1 MNTKYAAKYA
11 FYYILSLVALV
22 FVGISVG
29 MIAFSIIDLKVFDP
43 LSYNS
48 YGGNQDGSLKFAISA
63 LFIAA
68 PIYYFTL
75 SLIARGLKKNEI
87 ERSSAIRRWLTYFI
101 ILVSSLIILG
111 VFIGVINNF
120 LSGELSARFIL
131 KAASMFLISALV
143 FSYYFYDV
151 KREELGVKKN
161 IQIIFLSISLLFV
174 LGAFISAWFFVESP
188 REARM
193 RRLDQIVVNN
203 INSLEN
209 AVNSFYAEE
218 GRLPDD
224 LSNLKIGLHLYDR
237 NALVDPESGKAIEY
251 KKINDKEFEFC
262 AEFRLPS
269 QPTDLK
275 GRTLPSAA
283 YGPVSGDDHQAGY
296 DCLKGD
302 LWAESKMDALKAKEV
317 ISQ

>member
-1 MNTKYAAKYA
+1 MDTKYAAKYA
-11 FYYILSLVALV
+11 FYYLLSLVALV

-29 MIAFSIIDLKVFDP
+29 MIAFSIIDLQVFDP

-48 YGGNQDGSLKFAISA
+48 YRGNQDNALKFAISA
-63 LFIAA
+63 IFIAA

-87 ERSSAIRRWLTYFI
+87 EKSSAIRRWLTYFI

-131 KAASMFLISALV
+131 KALSMFLISALV

-151 KREELGVKKN
+151 KREELGIKKN
-161 IQIIFLSISLLFV
+161 VKNIFLILSLVFV
-174 LGAFISAWFFVESP
+174 VGAFVSAWFFVESP

-209 AVNSFYAEE
+209 AVNSFYTEE
-218 GRLPDD
+218 GRLPET
-224 LSNLKIGLHLYDR
+224 LSELENGKHLYDR
-237 NALVDPESGKAIEY
+237 NALVDPESGKAIDY
-251 KKINDKEFEFC
+251 KKISDEEFEFC
-262 AEFRLPS
+262 SEFRLAS
-269 QPTDLK
+269 NPTDIK
-275 GRTLPSAA
+275 GRALPEPA
-283 YGPVSGDDHQAGY
+283 YGFPSGDDHEAGY
-296 DCLKGD
+296 DCLRGD
-302 LWAESKMDALKAKEV
+302 LWQSSKLETIKAKEA
-317 ISQ
+317 SLQ